1 IIIYKFPHK
10 SRQELEQM
18 FDLAEWKQTQ
28 FYKDVKLEGKLEG
41 KLESK
46 LETIPLLKKLGLT
59 VEQIAQEL
67 EIDVALVRQSMGNQ
81 NN

>member
-1 IIIYKFPHK
+1 K

-18 FDLAEWKQTQ
+18 FDSAEWKQTQ
-28 FYKDVKLEGKLEG
+28 FYKDVKLEG
-41 KLESK
+41 K